1 MRRIRNRVNAVRTAT
16 LRAMRRAT
24 IASAATAS
32 LAASVLAGILCGC
45 ALGPDYQEPKVPTAA
60 NFSVPLTDGVGA
72 TEPKSERW
80 WESFGDPTLNELV
93 SRADLQ
99 NIDLRRSLLALEAY
113 RAQYTIDFAKLFP
126 EMDMGLAYSYRR
138 VDSNQIGVPNPDA
151 LRQGFDNWQWNM
163 ASAAWEV
170 DVWGAVRRQIEAGV
184 SRVQMSAAEYRAALV
199 SVRAEVAQGYMI
211 IRQLQGQRAAFRDL
225 AKGYGKLEDAI
236 EKKVRFQAG
245 SKVELAEVSARRASA
260 EGEAARF
267 DGLIAQQVAGISIL
281 LAETP
286 ERVRAMVA
294 QDRGVP
300 VMGMP
305 VTVGV
310 PTTLLRRRPDVIA
323 AERELQAATA
333 DIGIAE
339 AGYLPR
345 FTFTGNFVIQTP
357 DFSGLTSISNNMTY
371 GITPAVSWNFMNILT
386 GAAEARVTQAK
397 ARAADSVLRYQL
409 AVVKA
414 INQVESSIAT
424 LEASRRQHGHFDES
438 TRQISSAFD
447 LAFMQYNA
455 GTIDISQ
462 LINFLQAF
470 VVARNGLAQ
479 AQGLMAQSTV
489 ELYRSLGGGWE
500 NTPMP
505 SAVEDVKRFN
515 PTPTA
520 NDFLA
525 PSKPAAA
532 PTNG

>member
-1 MRRIRNRVNAVRTAT
+1 MADNITQ
-16 LRAMRRAT
+16 
-24 IASAATAS
+24 
-32 LAASVLAGILCGC
+32 
-45 ALGPDYQEPKVPTAA
+45 ALGRFPEDARAAVPVLFTAHSIPTSMADGCRYGVQLAEACRLVAEQAGVTDWKLVYQSRSGPPTQPWLEPDICDAIRDLHARGGRKLVIAPIGFISDHMEVLYD
-60 NFSVPLTDGVGA
+60 LD
-72 TEPKSERW
+72 TEA
-80 WESFGDPTLNELV
+80 
-93 SRADLQ
+93 ADLCHELG
-99 NIDLRRSLLALEAY
+99 IEMVRSA
-113 RAQYTIDFAKLFP
+113 TVGTDPVF
-126 EMDMGLAYSYRR
+126 
-138 VDSNQIGVPNPDA
+138 IGMV
-151 LRQGFDNWQWNM
+151 
-163 ASAAWEV
+163 
-170 DVWGAVRRQIEAGV
+170 
-184 SRVQMSAAEYRAALV
+184 
-199 SVRAEVAQGYMI
+199 
-211 IRQLQGQRAAFRDL
+211 RDL
-225 AKGYGKLEDAI
+225 
-236 EKKVRFQAG
+236 
-245 SKVELAEVSARRASA
+245 
-260 EGEAARF
+260 
-267 DGLIAQQVAGISIL
+267 IA
-281 LAETP
+281 
-286 ERVRAMVA
+286 ERVRAMVE
-294 QDRGVP
+294 QDRAVP

-345 FTFTGNFVIQTP
+345 FTFTGNFIIQSP
-357 DFSGLTSISNNMTY
+357 DFSGLSNISNNMTY
-371 GITPAVSWNFMNILT
+371 GIAPAVSWNFMNILT

-505 SAVEDVKRFN
+505 SSVEDVKRFN

>member
-1 MRRIRNRVNAVRTAT
+1 MTRRIRIAFLLALCAT
-16 LRAMRRAT
+16 VA
-24 IASAATAS
+24 
-32 LAASVLAGILCGC
+32 GC
-45 ALGPDYQEPKVPTAA
+45 AIGPDHQTPEMEVGER
-60 NFSVPLTDGVGA
+60 FSVRPPAGVTGA
-72 TEPKSERW
+72 EARTEGW
-80 WESFGDPTLNELV
+80 WVTLEDPILNDLV
-93 SRADLQ
+93 ARVDLQ

-126 EMDMGLAYSYRR
+126 EMDTGLAYSYRR
-138 VDSNQIGVPNPDA
+138 VDSNQIGIQNPDA
-151 LRQGFDNWQWNM
+151 LRQGFDNWQWNI

-170 DVWGAVRRQIEAGV
+170 DIWGAVRRQIEAGV
-184 SRVQMSAAEYRAALV
+184 SRVQMSAAQYRAALV

-211 IRQLQGQRAAFRDL
+211 IRQLQAQRAAFRDL
-225 AKGYGKLEDAI
+225 AKGYGKLVDAI

-267 DGLIAQQVAGISIL
+267 DGLIAQQVSGISIL

-286 ERVRAMVA
+286 ERVRAMVE
-294 QDRGVP
+294 QDRAVP

-345 FTFTGNFVIQTP
+345 FTFTGNFIIQSP
-357 DFSGLTSISNNMTY
+357 DFSGLSSISNNMTY
-371 GITPAVSWNFMNILT
+371 GIAPAISWNFMNILT

-438 TRQISSAFD
+438 TKQISSAFE

-462 LINFLQAF
+462 LINYLQAF

-479 AQGLMAQSTV
+479 AQGEGALT
-489 ELYRSLGGGWE
+489 
-500 NTPMP
+500 
-505 SAVEDVKRFN
+505 
-515 PTPTA
+515 
-520 NDFLA
+520 
-525 PSKPAAA
+525 
-532 PTNG
+532 